1 MFRPSVNKTLLQ
13 SHRQGALITILYKAF
28 MSETR
33 HMSKTTR
40 HGRQKRQW
48 VKKTDKA
55 YKHDKYNKRK
65 QIYTTVLVGQ
75 TLA

>member
-1 MFRPSVNKTLLQ
+1 MFRPSVNTTLLQ

-40 HGRQKRQW
+40 HGRLQPA
-48 VKKTDKA
+48 KA
-55 YKHDKYNKRK
+55 SM
-65 QIYTTVLVGQ
+65 GQ
-75 TLA
+75 EN